1 MRNLLV
7 VVLGEKFSL
16 GDEFKKELMDMNKSA
31 HFELMDEDVL
41 SKAADCLKVLA
52 HPVRL
57 DIVQRLLN
65 KEYAVGE
72 LAEAVGVRQHVASEH
87 LGLMKKCGFLSSRRE
102 GQKVFYE
109 VSEDHLVSLMECLGR
124 KFGN

>member
-1 MRNLLV
+1 M
-7 VVLGEKFSL
+7 EKGGS
-16 GDEFKKELMDMNKSA
+16 
-31 HFELMDEDVL
+31 FEIMDEDTL

-57 DIVQRLLN
+57 DIVQHLLN

-87 LGLMKKCGFLSSRRE
+87 LGLMKKCGFLSSRRD
-102 GQKVFYE
+102 GQKVYYE
-109 VSEDHLVSLMECLGR
+109 VSEEHLVSLMDCLRR
-124 KFGN
+124 KFG